1 MFFRHIMYFASAH
14 TIYSLIQ
21 TKEDINQKYA
31 TLLLPIYIIFI
42 SSLVNYLPYCN
53 NCVHLLYCHFVI
65 DVWNVKESL
74 YSTPHYLTT
83 FYCYYYYY
91 YLTFSVLIISG
102 YQFDRLPK
110 YTFLTCISFPVLIGV
125 KEWKWALYIYYQ
137 KKIKS
142 IVSYIWQ
149 NVDCRPCL
157 FFWIIF
163 YLFKGGEMGIWYII
177 IHIFP
182 GLRKSQFLCCI
193 PKKKGCCAVIY
204 VAKET

>member
-1 MFFRHIMYFASAH
+1 MYFASAH
-14 TIYSLIQ
+14 TINPNS
-21 TKEDINQKYA
+21 EDINQKYA
-31 TLLLPIYIIFI
+31 TLLLPVYIIFI

-110 YTFLTCISFPVLIGV
+110 YTFSHLHFFPCFNWCKRMKVSVIYILPKRRYKALFLIYGRMLIA
-125 KEWKWALYIYYQ
+125 ALVCF
-137 KKIKS
+137 S
-142 IVSYIWQ
+142 G
-149 NVDCRPCL
+149 L
-157 FFWIIF
+157 FL
-163 YLFKGGEMGIWYII
+163 YLFKGGDMGI
-177 IHIFP
+177 
-182 GLRKSQFLCCI
+182 
-193 PKKKGCCAVIY
+193 
-204 VAKET
+204 

>member
-1 MFFRHIMYFASAH
+1 MYFASAH
-14 TIYSLIQ
+14 TIIINPNS
-21 TKEDINQKYA
+21 EDINQKYA

-53 NCVHLLYCHFVI
+53 DCVHLSYCHFVI

-125 KEWKWALYIYYQ
+125 KEWKWALYILP

-163 YLFKGGEMGIWYII
+163 ICLKVVTWEYDI
-177 IHIFP
+177 
-182 GLRKSQFLCCI
+182 
-193 PKKKGCCAVIY
+193 
-204 VAKET
+204 

>member
-1 MFFRHIMYFASAH
+1 MYFASAH
-14 TIYSLIQ
+14 TIIINPNS
-21 TKEDINQKYA
+21 EDINQKYA

-53 NCVHLLYCHFVI
+53 NCVHLSYCHFVI

-125 KEWKWALYIYYQ
+125 KEWKWALYILPKED
-137 KKIKS
+137 KKHCFL
-142 IVSYIWQ
+142 YMAECWL
-149 NVDCRPCL
+149 PPL
-157 FFWIIF
+157 FVFLDYF
-163 YLFKGGEMGIWYII
+163 YLFKGGDMGIWYII

-193 PKKKGCCAVIY
+193 LKKKGCCAVIS

>member
-1 MFFRHIMYFASAH
+1 VF
-14 TIYSLIQ
+14 IY
-21 TKEDINQKYA
+21 
-31 TLLLPIYIIFI
+31 
-42 SSLVNYLPYCN
+42 
-53 NCVHLLYCHFVI
+53 YCHFVI

-83 FYCYYYYY
+83 YYYYCYYYYY

-110 YTFLTCISFPVLIGV
+110 YTFSHLHFFPCFNWCKRMKVSVI
-125 KEWKWALYIYYQ
+125 YIYYQ

-163 YLFKGGEMGIWYII
+163 ICLKVVTWEYDI
-177 IHIFP
+177 
-182 GLRKSQFLCCI
+182 
-193 PKKKGCCAVIY
+193 
-204 VAKET
+204 